1 MSHDDGGAAIPV
13 AAPKLSVG
21 TVVGT
26 VVGGAIGGP
35 VGAFI
40 GQGVENANS
49 GGSSISDL
57 THGTHDANLVAY
69 KNSIWNDDTL
79 DEASKIRLQKILDTT
94 GTKGFPEELALA
106 KDGKGVYGVFKKN
119 SELLN
124 AMKDRPGRSQTILPQ
139 GASAMTGQ
147 QPTGLL
153 TDLNKR

>member
-1 MSHDDGGAAIPV
+1 MSNDGGASDPSSYDPTNPNNWGRG
-13 AAPKLSVG
+13 AAA
-21 TVVGT
+21 VVT
-26 VVGGAIGGP
+26 A
-35 VGAFI
+35 
-40 GQGVENANS
+40 
-49 GGSSISDL
+49 GGSIPIDGFMNPQGPPGGLINSL
-57 THGTHDANLVAY
+57 THGQHDANLVKY

-94 GTKGFPEELALA
+94 GTQGFMAELQKA
-106 KDGKGVYGVFKKN
+106 KEGKDIYGVFKKN

-124 AMKDRPGRSQTILPQ
+124 AMKDRPGRSQTILTQ